1 MSLRGGLSLISF
13 FFFCHKNIVNIPA
26 LYPSPGGSKSW
37 RPSPLQVMTSVM
49 GMFLSRATLE
59 MRTTQIEPKPHT
71 CGGLLKHTPHYPNGA
86 QEVELRF
93 SSPPLPRC
101 SSFMPSS
108 FLFFILICSD
118 SEWWQQWWPRPRP
131 RPRLWHKNNH
141 NKNNQNRN
149 NHNKNNKN

>member
-49 GMFLSRATLE
+49 GMFTSGATLE
-59 MRTTQIEPKPHT
+59 MRTRGIEPKPHT
-71 CGGLLKHTPHYPNGA
+71 CGGLLKYTPHYPNGA

-101 SSFMPSS
+101 ISFMPSS
-108 FLFFILICSD
+108 FFCFYFNFD
-118 SEWWQQWWPRPRP
+118 SSAERRYQWWPRPRL
-131 RPRLWHKNNH
+131 RHKIKIKINI
-141 NKNNQNRN
+141 
-149 NHNKNNKN
+149 